1 MQKETSR
8 TILQLV
14 SILNDGE
21 YHDGNSLGEQLGVSR
36 TAIWKI
42 IKKLETYHIPIESI
56 KGKGYRLTVPL
67 FLLDKKKIQKVIV
80 VPKKLVNI
88 VVK

>member
-8 TILQLV
+8 TLLQLV

-42 IKKLETYHIPIESI
+42 IKKY
-56 KGKGYRLTVPL
+56 
-67 FLLDKKKIQKVIV
+67 
-80 VPKKLVNI
+80 
-88 VVK
+88 